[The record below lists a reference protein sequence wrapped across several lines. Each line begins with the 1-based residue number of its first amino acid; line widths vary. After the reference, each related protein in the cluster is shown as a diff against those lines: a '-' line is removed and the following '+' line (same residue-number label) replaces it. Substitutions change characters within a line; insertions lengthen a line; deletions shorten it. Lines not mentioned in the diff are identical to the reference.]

1 MIKFK
6 KTLKKLKGV
15 GQMLKVGLQK
25 ELIAQKH
32 NATGRLSKGLRYE
45 VKGLSLIHI

>member
-6 KTLKKLKGV
+6 KTLKELKVV

-32 NATGRLSKGLRYE
+32 NATGR
-45 VKGLSLIHI
+45 

>member
-6 KTLKKLKGV
+6 KTLKKLKSAGE
-15 GQMLKVGLQK
+15 MLKVGLQK

-32 NATGRLSKGLRYE
+32 NATGRLSRGLKYNVIKKGMLF
-45 VKGLSLIHI
+45 